1 MRVDK
6 FREVNF
12 ILPGVL
18 WTALAGPE
26 QFLEHF
32 LCPKS
37 ALCVFKTNRWT
48 NPSKQNLI
56 KYLGQ
61 EMQEDAGVA
70 RICMGPFRREMH
82 FSWEITKR
90 AVFTFLFRCA
100 GIPRRSVCNLQIH
113 QGSMIPFLLFSLG
126 IAELIHPTVNVSVH
140 LFVFILSPIQWR
152 ENEEMERDLL
162 STFPHFLF
170 ISSLSIHFLY
180 QKLSHFVAKC

>member
-1 MRVDK
+1 MFWAIRPRDRADYDLWPNLWSFCNRFYFLVIFAGDYHQLSFCIYSSLWNWNMRVDK

-37 ALCVFKTNRWT
+37 TLCVFTTNRWT

-90 AVFTFLFRCA
+90 TVFTFLFRCA

-113 QGSMIPFLLFSLG
+113 HRSMIPFLLFSLD
-126 IAELIHPTVNVSVH
+126 IAELIHPTVNV
-140 LFVFILSPIQWR
+140 
-152 ENEEMERDLL
+152 
-162 STFPHFLF
+162 
-170 ISSLSIHFLY
+170 
-180 QKLSHFVAKC
+180 

>member
-1 MRVDK
+1 MLWNWNMRVDK

-90 AVFTFLFRCA
+90 AVFTFLFRYA

-113 QGSMIPFLLFSLG
+113 QGSMITFLLFSLDLT
-126 IAELIHPTVNVSVH
+126 ELIHPTVNMSVH
-140 LFVFILSPIQWR
+140 LFVFIAHLNSPWSVGWVALS
-152 ENEEMERDLL
+152 
-162 STFPHFLF
+162 FLVCP
-170 ISSLSIHFLY
+170 SSVPLW
-180 QKLSHFVAKC
+180 